1 MRILVLSTTGQPEAN
16 LESARYFMDNNSHIE
31 KITILST
38 DYMDKEGKTELLK
51 KSLNSIT
58 QAEIEILN
66 IPNGYEE
73 SNMFA
78 MQELIL
84 NWVNSH
90 PLKDTFMFNVT
101 GGTKIM
107 SIVLDRAAMLLGTK
121 RAECFYQSRDHHI
134 TWYQRQDHMI
144 SFPINS
150 NLGLQQRVLA
160 RGYQV
165 TKQQPIQEVEIIELK
180 YGEFLIDKMRDD
192 FSKGRKFIS
201 FMNKLA
207 CLAEEDKNLT
217 AQYKSM
223 ETETIEEISNLAQ
236 ITQNHFFGFNSDTLT
251 IEFKSKETIAYVK
264 GGWLE
269 IYAGYECFKVLI
281 SLTPQA
287 ELALNVELK
296 KNQTPNEM
304 DIMFIHHANLYC
316 IECKTAKTM
325 AEDKAQDVL
334 YKLSALQDFGGLNQ
348 KRAVVSLYSLKDY
361 NLTRAYNSDIKIF
374 QEKELLNLSEHILK
388 WLQPNQ
394 KEQVINI
401 SL

>member
-78 MQELIL
+78 MQELML

-107 SIVLDRAAMLLGTK
+107 SIVLDRVAMLLGTK

-134 TWYQRQDHMI
+134 TWYQRQGNKI

-180 YGEFLIDKMRDD
+180 YAEILINKMRND
-192 FSKGRKFIS
+192 FSKGRKLVS

-217 AQYKSM
+217 VQYKSM

-236 ITQNHFFGFNSDTLT
+236 ITQNHFFSFNSDTLT

-269 IYAGYECFKVLI
+269 VYSGYECFKVLI

-304 DIMFIHHANLYC
+304 DVMFIYHAHLYC

-361 NLTRAYNSDIKIF
+361 NLTRANNSEIKIF

-394 KEQVINI
+394 NEQVISI